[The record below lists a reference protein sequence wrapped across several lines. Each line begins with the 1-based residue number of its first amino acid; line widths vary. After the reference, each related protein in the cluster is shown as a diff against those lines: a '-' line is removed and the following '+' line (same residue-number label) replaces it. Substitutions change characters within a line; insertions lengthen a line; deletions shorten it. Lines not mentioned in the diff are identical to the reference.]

1 MPTPFPILVV
11 EDDDAIR
18 EFVCDVLIDEGYAA
32 LTAPNGVDAL
42 DVVHHTPP
50 ALILLDLRMPGMD
63 GWEFLDHYHRLPAP
77 HAPVI
82 VCTTASD
89 ADLRAAPVHAS
100 SVITK
105 PFDLDYLLRLIKQ
118 HVSIK

>member
-1 MPTPFPILVV
+1 MPTPNPILVV

-18 EFVCDVLIDEGYAA
+18 EFVREVLVDEGYPT
-32 LTAPNGVDAL
+32 LTAPNGSAAL
-42 DVVHHTPP
+42 NVVRHTPP

-63 GWEFLDHYHRLPAP
+63 GWEFLDRYHQLPAP

-89 ADLRAAPVHAS
+89 ADLRAAPVEAL

-105 PFDLDYLLRLIKQ
+105 PFDLDYLLRLVQQ
-118 HVSIK
+118 HVTR